1 MYSIPEKNI
10 LEKHIL
16 NHIKPELEKY
26 KVEYEIEQKQTDKK
40 DIACK
45 LVKCRNK
52 LEKLKDLYLDNLI
65 DKNAYK
71 TEYVRLNDMIAEL
84 EAQQTEDKD
93 ISHIDD
99 ILNMDFESIYHTL
112 EDIEKRYLW
121 QSIIDHIDIGNNRND
136 ITIYFK

>member
-1 MYSIPEKNI
+1 M
-10 LEKHIL
+10 
-16 NHIKPELEKY
+16 
-26 KVEYEIEQKQTDKK
+26 D
-40 DIACK
+40 D
-45 LVKCRNK
+45 
-52 LEKLKDLYLDNLI
+52 LI

-71 TEYVRLNDMIAEL
+71 AEYVRLNDMITEL
-84 EAQQTEDKD
+84 EAQQEDDKD

>member
-1 MYSIPEKNI
+1 M
-10 LEKHIL
+10 

-26 KVEYEIEQKQTDKK
+26 KVEYEVKQAQTDKK
-40 DIACK
+40 DIAQK

-52 LEKLKDLYLDNLI
+52 LEKLKDLYLDDLI

-71 TEYVRLNDMIAEL
+71 AEYLRLNAMITEL
-84 EAQQTEDKD
+84 EAQQTDDKD

-112 EDIEKRYLW
+112 EDTEKRYLW